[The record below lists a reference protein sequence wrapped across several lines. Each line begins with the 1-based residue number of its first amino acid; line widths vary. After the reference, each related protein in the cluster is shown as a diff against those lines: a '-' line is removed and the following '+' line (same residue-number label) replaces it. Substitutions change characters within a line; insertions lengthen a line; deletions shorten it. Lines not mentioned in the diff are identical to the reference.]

1 MKKIGLDAS
10 TTTVGYAFVDDKTV
24 IDMGFI
30 PINKEKTI
38 RDKVQVTLDV
48 LNELC
53 PFEDIDKIYIED
65 SLSGFLHGRTS
76 QQTII
81 KLAKFNAVLTYCLEF
96 AYGEIVEGVNPMT
109 ARKHLFGKA
118 RKQGLSAK
126 EFVKEQI
133 NCLYSLEEYVKLTKT
148 GLWDKRNM
156 DSYDALVCALYE
168 Q

>member
-1 MKKIGLDAS
+1 LKKLGLDAS

-24 IDMGFI
+24 IDVGFI
-30 PINKEKTI
+30 PIHKEKTI
-38 RDKVQVTLDV
+38 RDKVEVTLDA
-48 LNELC
+48 LNKLC

-65 SLSGFLHGRTS
+65 SLSGFLYGKTS

-81 KLAKFNAVLTYCLEF
+81 KLAKFNAVLVYCLEF
-96 AYGEIVEGVNPMT
+96 GFGEVVEGVHPMT

-118 RKQGLSAK
+118 REQGKTAK

-133 NCLYSLEEYVKLTKT
+133 NCLYNLEKYIKLTKT
-148 GLWDKRNM
+148 GLWDKRNL

-168 Q
+168 

>member
-30 PINKEKTI
+30 PIDKEKTL
-38 RDKVQVTLDV
+38 RDKVEVTLDA
-48 LNELC
+48 LNKLC

-65 SLSGFLHGRTS
+65 SLSGFLHGKTS

-81 KLAKFNAVLTYCLEF
+81 KLAKFNAVLVYCLEF
-96 AYGEIVEGVNPMT
+96 GFGEVVEGVHPMT

-118 RKQGLSAK
+118 REQGKTAK

-133 NCLYSLEEYVKLTKT
+133 NCLYNLEKYIKLTKT
-148 GLWDKRNM
+148 GLWDKRNL

-168 Q
+168 

>member
-24 IDMGFI
+24 IDIGFI

-38 RDKVQVTLDV
+38 RDKVHVTLDAI
-48 LNELC
+48 NELC
-53 PFEDIDKIYIED
+53 PFKDVDKIYIED
-65 SLSGFLHGRTS
+65 SLSGFSYGRTS

-126 EFVKEQI
+126 EFVKEEI
-133 NCLYSLEEYVKLTKT
+133 NSLYNLEEYIKLTPT
-148 GLWDKRNM
+148 GLWDKRNL
-156 DSYDALVCALYE
+156 DGYDALVCALYE
-168 Q
+168 

>member
-1 MKKIGLDAS
+1 MKTLGLDAS
-10 TTTVGYAFVDDKTV
+10 TTTVGYAFVEDKKV

-38 RDKVQVTLDV
+38 RDKVEIT
-48 LNELC
+48 LNEINKLD
-53 PFEDIDKIYIED
+53 PFDEIDKIYIED
-65 SLSGFLHGRTS
+65 SLSGFMRGRTS

-96 AYGEIVEGVNPMT
+96 AYSEIVIGVNPMT
-109 ARKHLFGKA
+109 ARKNLFGKS
-118 RKQGLSAK
+118 REKGVSAK
-126 EFVKEQI
+126 DFVKKEI

-156 DSYDALVCALYE
+156 DAYDALVCALYE
-168 Q
+168 

>member
-10 TTTVGYAFVDDKTV
+10 TTTVGFAFVDNKNV
-24 IDMGFI
+24 IDIGFI
-30 PINKEKTI
+30 PIDKQKTI
-38 RDKVQVTLDV
+38 RDKVQLTMDELTKLD
-48 LNELC
+48 
-53 PFEDIDKIYIED
+53 PFEEVDKIYIED
-65 SLSGFLHGRTS
+65 NLSGFSRGRTS

-118 RKQGLSAK
+118 RVKGKTAK
-126 EFVKEQI
+126 DFVKEEI
-133 NCLYSLEEYVKLTKT
+133 NCLYNLEEYIKLTKT

-156 DSYDALVCALYE
+156 DAYDALVCALYE
-168 Q
+168 

>member
-1 MKKIGLDAS
+1 VKILGLDAS
-10 TTTVGYAFVDDKTV
+10 TTTVGYAFVENKKV

-38 RDKVQVTLDV
+38 RDKVQVTLDEINK
-48 LNELC
+48 LD
-53 PFEDIDKIYIED
+53 PFDEIDKIYIED
-65 SLSGFLHGRTS
+65 SLSGFMRGRTS

-96 AYGEIVEGVNPMT
+96 AYGEIVDGINPMT
-109 ARKHLFGKA
+109 ARKHLFGKS
-118 RKQGLSAK
+118 RVKGVSAK
-126 EFVKEQI
+126 DFVKKEI

-156 DSYDALVCALYE
+156 DAYDALVCALYE
-168 Q
+168 

>member
-10 TTTVGYAFVDDKTV
+10 TTTVGFAFVDNKNIV
-24 IDMGFI
+24 NIGFI
-30 PINKEKTI
+30 PIDKQKTI
-38 RDKVQVTLDV
+38 RDKVQITMEELTKLD
-48 LNELC
+48 
-53 PFEDIDKIYIED
+53 PFDEVDKIYIED
-65 SLSGFLHGRTS
+65 NLSGFSRGRTS

-118 RKQGLSAK
+118 RVKGKTAK
-126 EFVKEQI
+126 DFVKEEI
-133 NCLYSLEEYVKLTKT
+133 NCLYNIEEYVKLTPT

-168 Q
+168 

>member
-10 TTTVGYAFVDDKTV
+10 TTTVGFAFVDNKNV
-24 IDMGFI
+24 IDIGFI
-30 PINKEKTI
+30 PIDKQKTI
-38 RDKVQVTLDV
+38 RDKVQLTMDELTKLD
-48 LNELC
+48 
-53 PFEDIDKIYIED
+53 PFEEVNKIYIED
-65 SLSGFLHGRTS
+65 NISGFSRGRTS

-118 RKQGLSAK
+118 RVKGKTAK
-126 EFVKEQI
+126 DFVKEEI
-133 NCLYSLEEYVKLTKT
+133 NCLYNLEEYVKLTKT

-156 DSYDALVCALYE
+156 DAYDALVCALYE
-168 Q
+168 

>member
-10 TTTVGYAFVDDKTV
+10 TTTVGFAFVDNKNV
-24 IDMGFI
+24 IDIGFI
-30 PINKEKTI
+30 PIDKQKTI
-38 RDKVQVTLDV
+38 RDKVQLTMDELTKLD
-48 LNELC
+48 
-53 PFEDIDKIYIED
+53 PFEEVDKIYIED
-65 SLSGFLHGRTS
+65 NLSGFSRGRTS

-118 RKQGLSAK
+118 RVKGKTAK
-126 EFVKEQI
+126 EFVKEEI
-133 NCLYSLEEYVKLTKT
+133 NSLYNLEEYVKLTKT

-168 Q
+168 